1 MEISNQNLNQNLP
14 TKPKLPPRPK
24 KTGIK
29 GPVIA
34 GLIVGVVITSIFW
47 WIILRKS
54 EPSEI
59 KGQESHQEPVAPE
72 SKTDQQ
78 SKEEVKGE
86 TYVVKYGDTLSSIA
100 AQFGIDDWRDIAK
113 ANNLQEPYSLQPG
126 QELIIPSAEVKGE
139 SKTEGKSP
147 EYGKEGEEIP

>member
-1 MEISNQNLNQNLP
+1 MEILNQNLNQNLP
-14 TKPKLPPRPK
+14 TKPKLPPKLK

-34 GLIVGVVITSIFW
+34 GLIVGTVITSIFW
-47 WIILRKS
+47 WVILRRS

-59 KGQESHQEPVAPE
+59 KGEQTVPSETAPE

-78 SKEEVKGE
+78 LKEEVKGE

-100 AQFGIDDWRDIAK
+100 GKFGIDDWRDIAK

-139 SKTEGKSP
+139 SKTEESP